1 MDELFDV
8 FDDQP
13 SGVQP
18 INGVTEPRAKKDK
31 SKKRQANGENKYT
44 SETVDV
50 DHDAAVQK
58 AAEAQDERGIT
69 ANGSA
74 EDQRTAK
81 RQRRENEVEP
91 VVADTFE
98 TEQSREVA
106 ASAGL
111 QVAQEGTA
119 VILSHQVRHQVA
131 LPLDKESNY
140 VPISQHKRPDKP
152 AREWPFKLD
161 PFQEVSIASIERGE
175 SVLVSAHT
183 SAGKTVVAEYA
194 IAQCLKNNQRVIY
207 TSPIKALSNQKYR
220 EFAAEFGDV
229 GLMTGDVTI
238 NPTATCL
245 VMTTEI
251 LRSMLY
257 RGSEIMREV
266 AWVVFD
272 EIHYM
277 RDKARGVVWEET
289 IILLPDKVRYVFLSA
304 TIPNAMQFAEWI
316 TKTHGQPCH
325 VVYTDFRPT
334 PLQHYF
340 FPAGADGIHLV
351 VDEKGHFREENFN
364 KAMTTIA
371 EKHGDDP
378 ADAMA
383 KRKGRGRD
391 KKLNKG
397 GTKGPSDIY
406 KIVKMIMMKNYNPV
420 IVFSFSKNMCESYA
434 LQMSNMA
441 FNEDSEKAMVE
452 KVFNSALE
460 MLTEDDKKLP
470 QIQNIL
476 PLLKRGIGIHH
487 SGLLPILKETIEILF
502 QEGLIKVLFA
512 TETFSI
518 GLNMPAKT
526 VVFTSVRKFD
536 GVQQRWVSPSE
547 FVQMSGR
554 AGRRGLDE
562 RGIVIMMIDEK
573 MEPAVAKEI
582 VRGEQ
587 DKLNSAFYLGYN
599 MILNLMRVEGI
610 SPEYMLERCFFQF
623 QNSASVPQLERERA
637 ELEEQMDKM
646 RITDEGTI
654 REYYDLRKQIET
666 YGKDMKTVIQHPN
679 YCLPFM
685 QPGRLVRI
693 KYQDM
698 DFGWGAVVNFAEKK
712 PSRDGRTFQK
722 AEASPQESWI
732 IDTLLLVADT
742 SSSATRT
749 HQNIPSGIRP
759 PAPGERGQMQ
769 VVPCMLTCVDSI
781 GHVRVF
787 LPKDLRSADDRNSV
801 RKALDEVKRR
811 FPDGM
816 AVLDP
821 IENMGITDASFKRLL
836 RKIEVLESRLLS
848 NPLHNSPRLPELY
861 DQYAEKIE
869 LHDKQKAIKKKITEA
884 QAVMQLDELKSRKRV
899 LRRLQFINE
908 AEVVQLK
915 ARVAC
920 EISTGDEL
928 LLSELLF
935 DGFFNELTPETC
947 ASVLSC
953 FIFEEKAES
962 PALKEELAKPF
973 RELQAKARMIAK
985 VSQES
990 KLPVNEDEYLQT
1002 FKYQLM
1008 EVVYAWAHGTSF
1020 AEICKMTDV
1029 YEGSLIRLFRRLE
1042 ELIRQMAQAG
1052 KVMGSV
1058 ELEQKF
1064 EKSLVKIYPSEVPAL
1079 TMSSIVA
1086 TPVLFPH
1093 QHQDPRLSPSRSSL
1107 CLLPGSYLVANLT
1120 SRSVSYNTTNSAGRK
1135 RKAED
1140 EEPPLDD
1147 RMSTSPSPSLHQ
1159 RPLPAQ
1165 RITKRP
1171 RSGVT
1176 GRPLSL
1182 SRLLET
1188 LDADSL
1194 RSILQTVCQRHPGL
1208 GTEIEQTTPRPSVSS
1223 ALAVLK
1229 HYESVLQAAFPF
1241 GGNPSSDYAYNRVRP
1256 TLLNLLEA
1264 LTDFTPHFLPPNEPQ
1279 ASQSLSFLDSAT
1291 EVINRLPDWSTFQ
1304 HRLHKQNAY
1313 EEISKA
1319 WTLVIQEAAKRAGGI
1334 HIQYGG
1340 WDQKLTKHNQ
1350 QSGGKLQE
1358 AVDEMSKH
1366 LGWMGGPSST
1376 QQYGGRGDDRG
1387 NVRQEL
1393 LSGTYGSNLPVHVG
1407 PW

>member
-8 FDDQP
+8 FNDQP
-13 SGVQP
+13 SSAQP
-18 INGVTEPRAKKDK
+18 SSAQPSNGTAQLRTKKDK
-31 SKKRQANGENKYT
+31 SKKRQANGENKGT
-44 SETVDV
+44 SENAAS
-50 DHDAAVQK
+50 DHDVVEANSEVQRH
-58 AAEAQDERGIT
+58 EPRNT
-69 ANGSA
+69 ANGSV
-74 EDQRTAK
+74 DGQRDPK
-81 RQRRENEVEP
+81 RQRRETEIEP

-111 QVAQEGTA
+111 QATQEGTA
-119 VILSHQVRHQVA
+119 VTLSHQVRHQVA
-131 LPLDKESNY
+131 LPLDKEINY
-140 VPISQHKRPDKP
+140 IPISQHKRPEKP
-152 AREWPFKLD
+152 AREWQFKLD

-277 RDKARGVVWEET
+277 RDKSRGVVWEET

-364 KAMTTIA
+364 KAMTTIG
-371 EKHGDDP
+371 EKQGDDP
-378 ADAMA
+378 ANAMA
-383 KRKGRGRD
+383 KRKGRGKD
-391 KKLNKG
+391 KRLNKG
-397 GTKGPSDIY
+397 GTKDTSDIY
-406 KIVKMIMMKNYNPV
+406 KIIKMIMQKNYNPV

-434 LQMSNMA
+434 LQMSNMT

-460 MLTEDDKKLP
+460 MLSDEDKKLP

-476 PLLKRGIGIHH
+476 PLLRRGIGIHH

-554 AGRRGLDE
+554 AGRRGLDD

-573 MEPAVAKEI
+573 IEPATAKEI

-610 SPEYMLERCFFQF
+610 SPEFMLERCFFQF
-623 QNSASVPQLERERA
+623 QNSASVPQLERERSK
-637 ELEEQMDKM
+637 LEDQMDNM
-646 RITDEGTI
+646 QITDEGTI

-666 YGKDMKTVIQHPN
+666 YSKDMKSVIQHPN

-693 KYQDM
+693 KHQNM
-698 DFGWGAVVNFAEKK
+698 DFGWGAVVSFYEKK
-712 PSRDGRTFQK
+712 ENRDDKSRRKDEKPQ
-722 AEASPQESWI
+722 AHSPQESWV
-732 IDTLLLVADT
+732 IDTLLVVAD
-742 SSSATRT
+742 SSPSATRT
-749 HQNIPSGIRP
+749 YQNMPGGTRP
-759 PAPGERGQMQ
+759 PAAGEGGQMQ
-769 VVPCMLTCVDSI
+769 IVPCTLNCIDSI
-781 GHVRVF
+781 GHVRLF
-787 LPKDLRSADDRNSV
+787 LPEDLKPASERASV
-801 RKALDEVKRR
+801 KRALDEVKRR
-811 FPDGM
+811 FIDGI

-821 IENMGITDASFKRLL
+821 IENMGITDASFKKLL

-861 DQYAEKIE
+861 NQYAEKVE
-869 LHDKQKAIKKKITEA
+869 LHDKQKAVKRKIAEA

-935 DGFFNELTPETC
+935 DGFFNELGPELC
-947 ASVLSC
+947 AAVLSC
-953 FIFEEKAES
+953 FIFEEKAEC
-962 PALKEELAKPF
+962 PALKEELAKPY

-1008 EVVYAWAHGTSF
+1008 EVVFSWAHGTSF

-1042 ELIRQMAQAG
+1042 ELLRQMAQAG

-1058 ELEQKF
+1058 ELEKKF
-1064 EKSLVKIYPSEVPAL
+1064 EESLLKVRRD
-1079 TMSSIVA
+1079 IVA
-1086 TPVLFPH
+1086 
-1093 QHQDPRLSPSRSSL
+1093 
-1107 CLLPGSYLVANLT
+1107 A
-1120 SRSVSYNTTNSAGRK
+1120 
-1135 RKAED
+1135 
-1140 EEPPLDD
+1140 
-1147 RMSTSPSPSLHQ
+1147 
-1159 RPLPAQ
+1159 
-1165 RITKRP
+1165 
-1171 RSGVT
+1171 
-1176 GRPLSL
+1176 
-1182 SRLLET
+1182 
-1188 LDADSL
+1188 
-1194 RSILQTVCQRHPGL
+1194 
-1208 GTEIEQTTPRPSVSS
+1208 
-1223 ALAVLK
+1223 
-1229 HYESVLQAAFPF
+1229 
-1241 GGNPSSDYAYNRVRP
+1241 
-1256 TLLNLLEA
+1256 
-1264 LTDFTPHFLPPNEPQ
+1264 
-1279 ASQSLSFLDSAT
+1279 QSLYL
-1291 EVINRLPDWSTFQ
+1291 
-1304 HRLHKQNAY
+1304 
-1313 EEISKA
+1313 
-1319 WTLVIQEAAKRAGGI
+1319 
-1334 HIQYGG
+1334 
-1340 WDQKLTKHNQ
+1340 
-1350 QSGGKLQE
+1350 
-1358 AVDEMSKH
+1358 
-1366 LGWMGGPSST
+1366 
-1376 QQYGGRGDDRG
+1376 
-1387 NVRQEL
+1387 
-1393 LSGTYGSNLPVHVG
+1393 
-1407 PW
+1407 

>member
-8 FDDQP
+8 FNDQS
-13 SGVQP
+13 SGAKPVNGSTQP
-18 INGVTEPRAKKDK
+18 RVKKDK
-31 SKKRQANGENKYT
+31 SKKRQANGENKGL
-44 SETVDV
+44 S
-50 DHDAAVQK
+50 DHSAGDGDPTQQHSIEEEIIQENSV
-58 AAEAQDERGIT
+58 
-69 ANGSA
+69 NGSTD
-74 EDQRTAK
+74 DQRNPK

-111 QVAQEGTA
+111 QVAQEGA
-119 VILSHQVRHQVA
+119 PVILSHQVRHQVA
-131 LPLDKESNY
+131 LPLDKEINY
-140 VPISQHKRPDKP
+140 VPISQHKRPDEP

-277 RDKARGVVWEET
+277 RDKSRGVVWEET

-371 EKHGDDP
+371 EKQGDDP

-383 KRKGRGRD
+383 KRKGRGKD
-391 KKLNKG
+391 KRLNKG

-406 KIVKMIMMKNYNPV
+406 KIVKMIMIKHYNPV
-420 IVFSFSKNMCESYA
+420 IVFSFSKNMCEAYA
-434 LQMSNMA
+434 LQISNMA

-460 MLTEDDKKLP
+460 MLSEDDKKLP

-554 AGRRGLDE
+554 AGRRGLDD
-562 RGIVIMMIDEK
+562 RGIVIMMIEER
-573 MEPAVAKEI
+573 MEPAIAKEI

-610 SPEYMLERCFFQF
+610 SPEFMLERCFFQF
-623 QNSASVPQLERERA
+623 QNSASVPQLERERS
-637 ELEEQMDKM
+637 ELEEEMEKM
-646 RITDEGTI
+646 KITDESSI
-654 REYYDLRKQIET
+654 REYYDLRKQIEN
-666 YGKDMKTVIQHPN
+666 YSKDMRSVVQHPN
-679 YCLPFM
+679 YCLPYL
-685 QPGRLVRI
+685 QVGRLVKI
-693 KYQDM
+693 KYEGV
-698 DFGWGAVVNFAEKK
+698 DFGWGAVVNFHERRRNRDEKTQDVSF
-712 PSRDGRTFQK
+712 P
-722 AEASPQESWI
+722 PQESFI
-732 IDTLLLVADT
+732 VDTLLMVADG
-742 SSSATRT
+742 SSTVTRT

-759 PAPGERGQMQ
+759 PGQGEKGQMQ
-769 VVPCMLTCVDSI
+769 IVPCMLTCIDAI
-781 GHVRVF
+781 AFVRIH
-787 LPKDLRSADDRNSV
+787 LPPDLRPADERNGV
-801 RKALDEVKRR
+801 KKALDEVKRR
-811 FPDGM
+811 FPDG
-816 AVLDP
+816 VPLLDP
-821 IENMGITDASFKRLL
+821 IENMGITDASFKKLL

-848 NPLHNSPRLPELY
+848 NPLHNSPRLPEVY
-861 DQYAEKIE
+861 NQYAEKME
-869 LHDKQKAIKKKITEA
+869 LHDKQKAIKKRITEA

-935 DGFFNELTPETC
+935 DGFFNELAPEVC
-947 ASVLSC
+947 AAVLSC

-962 PALKEELAKPF
+962 PALKEELAKPY
-973 RELQAKARMIAK
+973 REVQAKARMIAK

-990 KLPVNEDEYLQT
+990 KLPVNEEEYLQT

-1008 EVVYAWAHGTSF
+1008 EVVYSWAHGTSF

-1042 ELIRQMAQAG
+1042 ELLRQMAQAG
-1052 KVMGSV
+1052 KVMGSE

-1064 EKSLVKIYPSEVPAL
+1064 EQSLLKVRRD
-1079 TMSSIVA
+1079 IVA
-1086 TPVLFPH
+1086 
-1093 QHQDPRLSPSRSSL
+1093 
-1107 CLLPGSYLVANLT
+1107 A
-1120 SRSVSYNTTNSAGRK
+1120 
-1135 RKAED
+1135 
-1140 EEPPLDD
+1140 
-1147 RMSTSPSPSLHQ
+1147 
-1159 RPLPAQ
+1159 
-1165 RITKRP
+1165 
-1171 RSGVT
+1171 
-1176 GRPLSL
+1176 
-1182 SRLLET
+1182 
-1188 LDADSL
+1188 
-1194 RSILQTVCQRHPGL
+1194 
-1208 GTEIEQTTPRPSVSS
+1208 
-1223 ALAVLK
+1223 
-1229 HYESVLQAAFPF
+1229 
-1241 GGNPSSDYAYNRVRP
+1241 
-1256 TLLNLLEA
+1256 
-1264 LTDFTPHFLPPNEPQ
+1264 
-1279 ASQSLSFLDSAT
+1279 QSLYL
-1291 EVINRLPDWSTFQ
+1291 
-1304 HRLHKQNAY
+1304 
-1313 EEISKA
+1313 
-1319 WTLVIQEAAKRAGGI
+1319 
-1334 HIQYGG
+1334 
-1340 WDQKLTKHNQ
+1340 
-1350 QSGGKLQE
+1350 
-1358 AVDEMSKH
+1358 
-1366 LGWMGGPSST
+1366 
-1376 QQYGGRGDDRG
+1376 
-1387 NVRQEL
+1387 
-1393 LSGTYGSNLPVHVG
+1393 
-1407 PW
+1407 

>member
-1 MDELFDV
+1 MDELFEV
-8 FDDQP
+8 FNDQSTGAKP
-13 SGVQP
+13 T
-18 INGVTEPRAKKDK
+18 NGASPRVKKDK
-31 SKKRQANGENKYT
+31 SKKRQANGENKDSPVIPNGDRDT
-44 SETVDV
+44 PPLHSTDEGSGPHDSPMKADQEERET
-50 DHDAAVQK
+50 
-58 AAEAQDERGIT
+58 
-69 ANGSA
+69 
-74 EDQRTAK
+74 K

-131 LPLDKESNY
+131 LPLDKEINY
-140 VPISQHKRPDKP
+140 VPISQHKRPEEP
-152 AREWPFKLD
+152 ARTWPFKLD

-277 RDKARGVVWEET
+277 RDKSRGVVWEET

-383 KRKGRGRD
+383 KRKGRGKD

-420 IVFSFSKNMCESYA
+420 IVFSFSKNMCEAYA

-441 FNEDSEKAMVE
+441 FNEESEKAMVE

-460 MLTEDDKKLP
+460 MLTEEDKKLP

-554 AGRRGLDE
+554 AGRRGLDD
-562 RGIVIMMIDEK
+562 RGIVIMMIEER
-573 MEPAVAKEI
+573 MEPAIAKEI

-610 SPEYMLERCFFQF
+610 SPEFMLERCFFQF
-623 QNSASVPQLERERA
+623 QNSASVPQLERG
-637 ELEEQMDKM
+637 
-646 RITDEGTI
+646 RINTNFQPS
-654 REYYDLRKQIET
+654 DL
-666 YGKDMKTVIQHPN
+666 
-679 YCLPFM
+679 
-685 QPGRLVRI
+685 
-693 KYQDM
+693 
-698 DFGWGAVVNFAEKK
+698 
-712 PSRDGRTFQK
+712 
-722 AEASPQESWI
+722 
-732 IDTLLLVADT
+732 
-742 SSSATRT
+742 
-749 HQNIPSGIRP
+749 
-759 PAPGERGQMQ
+759 
-769 VVPCMLTCVDSI
+769 
-781 GHVRVF
+781 
-787 LPKDLRSADDRNSV
+787 
-801 RKALDEVKRR
+801 
-811 FPDGM
+811 
-816 AVLDP
+816 
-821 IENMGITDASFKRLL
+821 
-836 RKIEVLESRLLS
+836 
-848 NPLHNSPRLPELY
+848 
-861 DQYAEKIE
+861 
-869 LHDKQKAIKKKITEA
+869 
-884 QAVMQLDELKSRKRV
+884 
-899 LRRLQFINE
+899 
-908 AEVVQLK
+908 
-915 ARVAC
+915 
-920 EISTGDEL
+920 
-928 LLSELLF
+928 
-935 DGFFNELTPETC
+935 
-947 ASVLSC
+947 
-953 FIFEEKAES
+953 
-962 PALKEELAKPF
+962 
-973 RELQAKARMIAK
+973 
-985 VSQES
+985 
-990 KLPVNEDEYLQT
+990 
-1002 FKYQLM
+1002 
-1008 EVVYAWAHGTSF
+1008 
-1020 AEICKMTDV
+1020 
-1029 YEGSLIRLFRRLE
+1029 
-1042 ELIRQMAQAG
+1042 
-1052 KVMGSV
+1052 
-1058 ELEQKF
+1058 
-1064 EKSLVKIYPSEVPAL
+1064 
-1079 TMSSIVA
+1079 
-1086 TPVLFPH
+1086 
-1093 QHQDPRLSPSRSSL
+1093 
-1107 CLLPGSYLVANLT
+1107 
-1120 SRSVSYNTTNSAGRK
+1120 
-1135 RKAED
+1135 
-1140 EEPPLDD
+1140 
-1147 RMSTSPSPSLHQ
+1147 
-1159 RPLPAQ
+1159 
-1165 RITKRP
+1165 
-1171 RSGVT
+1171 
-1176 GRPLSL
+1176 
-1182 SRLLET
+1182 
-1188 LDADSL
+1188 
-1194 RSILQTVCQRHPGL
+1194 
-1208 GTEIEQTTPRPSVSS
+1208 
-1223 ALAVLK
+1223 
-1229 HYESVLQAAFPF
+1229 
-1241 GGNPSSDYAYNRVRP
+1241 
-1256 TLLNLLEA
+1256 
-1264 LTDFTPHFLPPNEPQ
+1264 LTDSRT
-1279 ASQSLSFLDSAT
+1279 
-1291 EVINRLPDWSTFQ
+1291 I
-1304 HRLHKQNAY
+1304 
-1313 EEISKA
+1313 
-1319 WTLVIQEAAKRAGGI
+1319 
-1334 HIQYGG
+1334 
-1340 WDQKLTKHNQ
+1340 
-1350 QSGGKLQE
+1350 
-1358 AVDEMSKH
+1358 
-1366 LGWMGGPSST
+1366 
-1376 QQYGGRGDDRG
+1376 
-1387 NVRQEL
+1387 
-1393 LSGTYGSNLPVHVG
+1393 
-1407 PW
+1407 

>member
-1 MDELFDV
+1 MDGLFDV
-8 FDDQP
+8 FNESP
-13 SGVQP
+13 GTKP
-18 INGVTEPRAKKDK
+18 INGGPPRVKKDK
-31 SKKRQANGENKYT
+31 SRKRQANGENKDL
-44 SETVDV
+44 SETPNGEG
-50 DHDAAVQK
+50 DAPQLDPT
-58 AAEAQDERGIT
+58 EEG
-69 ANGSA
+69 NGSENLVGGA
-74 EDQRTAK
+74 SEQQRETK

-111 QVAQEGTA
+111 QVAQEGA
-119 VILSHQVRHQVA
+119 PVILSHQVRHQVA
-131 LPLDKESNY
+131 LPLDKEINY
-140 VPISQHKRPDKP
+140 VPISQHKRPDEP
-152 AREWPFKLD
+152 ARVWPFKLD

-277 RDKARGVVWEET
+277 RDKSRGVVWEET

-378 ADAMA
+378 ADPMA
-383 KRKGRGRD
+383 KRKGKGKD

-420 IVFSFSKNMCESYA
+420 IVFSFSKNMCEAYA

-460 MLTEDDKKLP
+460 MLSEEDKKLP

-554 AGRRGLDE
+554 AGRRGLDD
-562 RGIVIMMIDEK
+562 RGIVIMMIEEK
-573 MEPAVAKEI
+573 MEPAIAKEI

-610 SPEYMLERCFFQF
+610 SPEFMLERCFFQF

-637 ELEEQMDKM
+637 DLEEEMEKM
-646 RITDEGTI
+646 KITDESTI
-654 REYYDLRKQIET
+654 REYYDLRKQIEN
-666 YGKDMKTVIQHPN
+666 YNKDMKTVIQHPN
-679 YCLPFM
+679 YCLPYL
-685 QPGRLVRI
+685 QDGRLVKV
-693 KYQDM
+693 KYEDIIY
-698 DFGWGAVVNFAEKK
+698 GWGVVVGFRERRRNRDEKTQEV
-712 PSRDGRTFQK
+712 SF
-722 AEASPQESWI
+722 SPQESFI
-732 IDTLLLVADT
+732 VDILLMVADT
-742 SSSATRT
+742 SSTATRT
-749 HQNIPSGIRP
+749 HQNMPSGIRP
-759 PAPGERGQMQ
+759 PAPGEKGQMQ
-769 VVPCMLTCVDSI
+769 IVPCMLTCIDAI
-781 GHVRVF
+781 AYVRVH
-787 LPKDLRSADDRNSV
+787 LPQDLRTSDERNGV
-801 RKALDEVKRR
+801 KKALDEVKRR
-811 FPDGM
+811 FPDG
-816 AVLDP
+816 VPLLDP
-821 IENMGITDASFKRLL
+821 IENMGITDASFKKLL

-861 DQYAEKIE
+861 DQYAEKVE
-869 LHDKQKAIKKKITEA
+869 LHDKQKAIKRKITDA

-935 DGFFNELTPETC
+935 DGFFNELTPELC
-947 ASVLSC
+947 AAVLSC

-973 RELQAKARMIAK
+973 REVQAKARMIAK

-990 KLPVNEDEYLQT
+990 KLPVNEEEYLQT

-1008 EVVYAWAHGTSF
+1008 EVVYSWAHGTSF

-1042 ELIRQMAQAG
+1042 ELLRQMAQAG
-1052 KVMGSV
+1052 KVMGSE

-1064 EKSLVKIYPSEVPAL
+1064 EQSLLKVRRD
-1079 TMSSIVA
+1079 IVA
-1086 TPVLFPH
+1086 
-1093 QHQDPRLSPSRSSL
+1093 
-1107 CLLPGSYLVANLT
+1107 A
-1120 SRSVSYNTTNSAGRK
+1120 
-1135 RKAED
+1135 
-1140 EEPPLDD
+1140 
-1147 RMSTSPSPSLHQ
+1147 
-1159 RPLPAQ
+1159 
-1165 RITKRP
+1165 
-1171 RSGVT
+1171 
-1176 GRPLSL
+1176 
-1182 SRLLET
+1182 
-1188 LDADSL
+1188 
-1194 RSILQTVCQRHPGL
+1194 
-1208 GTEIEQTTPRPSVSS
+1208 
-1223 ALAVLK
+1223 
-1229 HYESVLQAAFPF
+1229 
-1241 GGNPSSDYAYNRVRP
+1241 
-1256 TLLNLLEA
+1256 
-1264 LTDFTPHFLPPNEPQ
+1264 
-1279 ASQSLSFLDSAT
+1279 QSLYL
-1291 EVINRLPDWSTFQ
+1291 
-1304 HRLHKQNAY
+1304 
-1313 EEISKA
+1313 
-1319 WTLVIQEAAKRAGGI
+1319 
-1334 HIQYGG
+1334 
-1340 WDQKLTKHNQ
+1340 
-1350 QSGGKLQE
+1350 
-1358 AVDEMSKH
+1358 
-1366 LGWMGGPSST
+1366 
-1376 QQYGGRGDDRG
+1376 
-1387 NVRQEL
+1387 
-1393 LSGTYGSNLPVHVG
+1393 
-1407 PW
+1407 